1 MARRRNKSKGYESI
15 PRVDSNGKIYRVK
28 LRKGET
34 LESLEEKKPGFSI
47 PPIVYSWVG
56 IFIFLVLFP
65 FILPSMGYE
74 IHETQAWPNKY
85 IFGPL
90 EKSNWL
96 LISWFGWIAELV
108 FGLAM
113 MYWFIKYLYTFL
125 AYFALAKVA
134 IGLGSSSSSSSGL
147 GEIERVLTYREA
159 KLGTLNNEN
168 AADLMRRTAYLD
180 NAVNM
185 SRGNSEVRRSV
196 TYMNAKLSNMNNEQA
211 IKYISSK

>member
-1 MARRRNKSKGYESI
+1 MARRNKKKGYESI
-15 PRVDSNGKIYRVK
+15 PRVDSDGKIYYIK

-34 LESLEEKKPGFSI
+34 LDSLEEKKPRFRI
-47 PPIVYSWVG
+47 PPIVFSWVG

-74 IHETQAWPNKY
+74 IRETQAWPNKY

-113 MYWFIKYLYTFL
+113 MYLFLKYLYTFA
-125 AYFALAKVA
+125 AYFALAKGA
-134 IGLGSSSSSSSGL
+134 IGLGSGSSSSSGL
-147 GEIERVLTYREA
+147 GEIERVLNYRDA
-159 KLGTLNNEN
+159 KLGTLNNEG
-168 AADLMRRTAYLD
+168 AADLMRRTAFLD
-180 NAVNM
+180 NAVNL
-185 SRGNSEVRRSV
+185 SRNSSEVRRSV

-211 IKYISSK
+211 LKYISSK